1 MKPLSNAQI
10 RGTWGTVLLPVNA
23 DESIDYV
30 RLQEEIGKICA
41 SGLHGLYSNGT
52 AGEFLSLSEE
62 EFDRTSE
69 LVAREAARTGLPFQ
83 IGASHSSPQLSLE
96 RIRRIRALA
105 PGAIQVILP
114 DWQKVNN
121 DEAVAFL
128 SRAAEAADGI
138 PLVLYNPPHAKRVLE
153 PADFARLRAA
163 VPALAGIKVGDGAP
177 SWYAEIRRQLPDFS
191 IFVPGHHYAS
201 GRLNGAHGS
210 YSNLA
215 CLSPAGARRWDDLI
229 GRDPL
234 AALALER
241 RILDFFRTHFA
252 PLVAQ
257 GFGGGAIDKLL
268 CALGGWCE
276 VGLRLRWPYR
286 SLDQA
291 TLLRLR
297 PLAQSALPEF
307 FVP

>member
-1 MKPLSNAQI
+1 MNPLTSAQI

-23 DESIDYV
+23 DESIDYAC
-30 RLQEEIGKICA
+30 LAEEVAKICA
-41 SGLHGLYSNGT
+41 SGLHGLYTNGT

-69 LVAREAARTGLPFQ
+69 IVAQAAGRFGMAFQ
-83 IGASHSSPQLSLE
+83 LGASHASPQLTLE
-96 RIRRIRALA
+96 RIRRARVWA

-114 DWQKVNN
+114 DWQKVTN

-128 SRAAEAADGI
+128 ARAAEVACGI

-153 PADFARLRAA
+153 PADFAKLRVA
-163 VPALAGIKVGDGAP
+163 VPALAGIKVGDGAV
-177 SWYAEIRRQLPDFS
+177 SWYAEMRRQLPDS
-191 IFVPGHHYAS
+191 SVFVPGHHYAT

-210 YSNLA
+210 YSNIA
-215 CLSPAGARRWDDLI
+215 CLSPAGARQWDDLI
-229 GRDPL
+229 GRDPV

-241 RILDFFRTHFA
+241 RILDFFRAHLA
-252 PLVAQ
+252 PLAAQ

-268 CALGGWCE
+268 CALGGWCG

-286 SLDQA
+286 SIDDT
-291 TLLRLR
+291 TLMRLK
-297 PLAQSALPEF
+297 PLARAALPEF
-307 FVP
+307 LS